1 MRSLIYK
8 LMVIQSYVMI
18 VVLIAMSSKRGD
30 PRLSRDY
37 KRVRLQV
44 LARDGYTCYYCG
56 QDATTVD
63 HVIPIAKGGD
73 PINMDNMVA
82 ACRRCNSSKGSRSEG
97 LFLQRKV
104 TPPVFPDYI
113 SPTRSVR
120 HEDTPFTARPV
131 GN

>member
-1 MRSLIYK
+1 MDTLVESWLA
-8 LMVIQSYVMI
+8 L
-18 VVLIAMSSKRGD
+18 SSKRGD

-44 LARDGYTCYYCG
+44 LARDGHVCYYCG

-97 LFLQRKV
+97 LFLQRQI
-104 TPPVFPDYI
+104 TPPVFSGVPLPETVMTKPP
-113 SPTRSVR
+113 SPF
-120 HEDTPFTARPV
+120 EKP
-131 GN
+131 

>member
-1 MRSLIYK
+1 MGTLVESGLA
-8 LMVIQSYVMI
+8 L
-18 VVLIAMSSKRGD
+18 SSKRGD

-44 LARDGYTCYYCG
+44 LARDGYVCYYCG
-56 QDATTVD
+56 HDATTVD

-73 PINMDNMVA
+73 PISHDNMVA

-97 LFLQRKV
+97 LFLQQQI

-113 SPTRSVR
+113 SPTRSVMA
-120 HEDTPFTARPV
+120 EDSPFTTRPV
-131 GN
+131 GNQA

>member
-1 MRSLIYK
+1 MYGTTSLEGMG
-8 LMVIQSYVMI
+8 LA
-18 VVLIAMSSKRGD
+18 LSSKKND

-44 LARDGYTCYYCG
+44 LARDGYVCFYCG

-63 HVIPIAKGGD
+63 HVIPIVKGGD
-73 PINMDNMVA
+73 PISHDNMVA

-97 LFLQRKV
+97 VFLSRQI
-104 TPPVFPDYI
+104 TPPVFPAYV
-113 SPTRSVR
+113 SPTRSVMA
-120 HEDTPFTARPV
+120 EDTPFTARPI

>member
-1 MRSLIYK
+1 
-8 LMVIQSYVMI
+8 
-18 VVLIAMSSKRGD
+18 MSSKRGD

-44 LARDGYTCYYCG
+44 LARDGYVCMYCG

-63 HVIPIAKGGD
+63 HVIPIVKGGD
-73 PINMDNMVA
+73 PISMDNMVA

-97 LFLQRKV
+97 LFLQRQV
-104 TPPVFPDYI
+104 TPPVFRDNI

-120 HEDTPFTARPV
+120 HEDTPFTARPI

>member
-1 MRSLIYK
+1 MGLA
-8 LMVIQSYVMI
+8 L
-18 VVLIAMSSKRGD
+18 SSKKND

-44 LARDGYTCYYCG
+44 LARDSFECHYCG

-63 HVIPIAKGGD
+63 HIIPIVKGGD
-73 PINMDNMVA
+73 PISMDNMVA

-97 LFLQRKV
+97 LFLQRSV

-113 SPTRSVR
+113 SPMRSVMA
-120 HEDTPFTARPV
+120 EDSPFTARPI

>member
-1 MRSLIYK
+1 MGTLVESGLA
-8 LMVIQSYVMI
+8 L
-18 VVLIAMSSKRGD
+18 SSKRGD

-44 LARDGYTCYYCG
+44 LARDGYVCYYCG

-73 PINMDNMVA
+73 PISHDNMVA

-97 LFLQRKV
+97 LFLQQQI

-113 SPTRSVR
+113 SPTRSVMA
-120 HEDTPFTARPV
+120 EDSPFTTRPV
-131 GN
+131 GNQA

>member
-1 MRSLIYK
+1 MDTLVESRLA
-8 LMVIQSYVMI
+8 L
-18 VVLIAMSSKRGD
+18 SSKRND

-44 LARDGYTCYYCG
+44 LARDGYVCYYCG

-97 LFLQRKV
+97 LFLQRGV
-104 TPPVFPDYI
+104 TPPVFIDYV
-113 SPTRSVR
+113 SPTRSVMA
-120 HEDTPFTARPV
+120 EDTPFTARPI
-131 GN
+131 GIKP

>member
-1 MRSLIYK
+1 
-8 LMVIQSYVMI
+8 
-18 VVLIAMSSKRGD
+18 MSSKRGD

-63 HVIPIAKGGD
+63 HVIPIVKGGD

-97 LFLQRKV
+97 LFLQRQV

-113 SPTRSVR
+113 SPTRSIPA
-120 HEDTPFTARPV
+120 EDNPFTARPI
-131 GN
+131 GL